1 VSDLER
7 WIEPYFRDSTLW
19 PVLLVAAAIL
29 TTLLATV
36 LVLALADRN
45 LAAMAALLALGWMSV
60 DATLRVLR
68 ARRRLGLVGASILGV
83 WLLAAAAAIAARW
96 SGLL

>member
-1 VSDLER
+1 
-7 WIEPYFRDSTLW
+7 
-19 PVLLVAAAIL
+19 VLLVAAAIL